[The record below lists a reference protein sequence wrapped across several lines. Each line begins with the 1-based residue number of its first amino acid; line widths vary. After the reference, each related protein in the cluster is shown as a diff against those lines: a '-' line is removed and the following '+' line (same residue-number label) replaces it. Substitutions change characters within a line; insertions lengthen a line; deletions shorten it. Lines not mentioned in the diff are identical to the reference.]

1 MNPAGQRGRLRA
13 PCLTPVN
20 SSETILTRTQRFSRI
35 LSPCPTSSSPPVLLS
50 GPRCWAALRFRS
62 ASAQR
67 RSTKRPSGPRSRGI
81 ADALA
86 EAKAQRVGVKEPAA
100 LTLGCDQI
108 LDLDGTVFSKPES
121 REQAA
126 DQLSRLSGKTHRL
139 RSAAVIYHDVQPV
152 WRFVGEVR
160 MTMRPLSPAY
170 VSDYLDRN
178 WPEVGSSVGAYRI
191 EEEGSRLFSRI
202 DGDYFSI
209 LGLPLLPLLTFLQDR
224 EVIRT

>member
-1 MNPAGQRGRLRA
+1 MPDL
-13 PCLTPVN
+13 
-20 SSETILTRTQRFSRI
+20 ILA
-35 LSPCPTSSSPPVLLS
+35 S
-50 GPRCWAALRFRS
+50 GSAIRAALLGRAQVPFRVRT
-62 ASAQR
+62 APVDEEAIR
-67 RSTKRPSGPRSRGI
+67 AALVAEGTRPRDI

>member
-1 MNPAGQRGRLRA
+1 MPDLILASGSAIRAELLTNAGVPFTTAKAAVDEEMIKQSLMAEGVR
-13 PCLTPVN
+13 
-20 SSETILTRTQRFSRI
+20 
-35 LSPCPTSSSPPVLLS
+35 
-50 GPRCWAALRFRS
+50 PRDIS
-62 ASAQR
+62 
-67 RSTKRPSGPRSRGI
+67 
-81 ADALA
+81 DALA